1 MATQDI
7 KIKDLP
13 QTTEAGSDDYFI
25 IEGFDRTNKIS
36 FRDLAIALSLR
47 VKAPIFLGEK
57 VESFVKI
64 NDGSLLLMDG
74 TTYNSAD
81 YIEFWNW
88 LATKTAEEQARFSYN
103 NIAGTFTLPNLTGY
117 YGEASNIQ
125 NNTLNDDEIK
135 THTVTSGSIQPTTQ
149 AHQHDSADTYRQ
161 NGNGSDYQGDGPY
174 QHRRIDQLR
183 PTSIVQVVINPF
195 TVTSTYQ
202 GGATT
207 HPKRYFNFVYVRVK
221 TVLLDI

>member
-1 MATQDI
+1 MALEDI

-13 QTTEAGSDDYFI
+13 QTTEAGSDDYFVL
-25 IEGFDRTNKIS
+25 EGFDRTNKIS

-64 NDGSLLLMDG
+64 NDSSLLLMDG

-81 YIEFWNW
+81 YIEFWSW

-135 THTVTSGSIQPTTQ
+135 THTVTSGNIQPTTQ
-149 AHQHDSADTYRQ
+149 AHNHDYSSTRIREG
-161 NGNGSDYQGDGPY
+161 GNIGSSGGYSEY
-174 QHRRIDQLR
+174 FVNTK
-183 PTSIVQVVINPF
+183 TSNVTVIINPF

>member
-1 MATQDI
+1 MATEDI

-13 QTTEAGSDDYFI
+13 QTIEVGGDDYFI
-25 IEGFDRTNKIS
+25 VEGFDRTNKIS
-36 FRDLAIALSLR
+36 ARDLAIALSLR

-57 VESFVKI
+57 VESFIKI
-64 NDGSLLLMDG
+64 NDDSLLLMDG
-74 TTYNSAD
+74 TTYNAVD
-81 YIEFWNW
+81 FEEFWNF
-88 LATKTAEEQARFSYN
+88 LATKTPEEQERFSYN

-125 NNTLNDDEIK
+125 NNNLNDDEIK
-135 THTVTSGSIQPTTQ
+135 THSVTSDNIQPTTQ
-149 AHQHDSADTYRQ
+149 PHQHQFDTMRVQQGGTGVEGIGYSFYYPKLYTTSATV
-161 NGNGSDYQGDGPY
+161 
-174 QHRRIDQLR
+174 I
-183 PTSIVQVVINPF
+183 INPF

-221 TVLLDI
+221 TVLLNA